1 MGDTVQKIV
10 IDRLFNSFDEL
21 ERAILS
27 ARRALEKFNGDNQD
41 IINRLN
47 TYQDMLDKQRQLALA
62 LCSHAGCGKW
72 EEVDR
77 HIKLIN
83 GLSLMIR
90 DDARE
95 IISRIHK
102 TPLLEIGTEAI
113 VC

>member
-1 MGDTVQKIV
+1 MQKIV
-10 IDRLFNSFDEL
+10 IDRLFRSFDEL
-21 ERAILS
+21 ETAITS
-27 ARRALEKFNGDNQD
+27 ARRALERLDKDNTD
-41 IINRLN
+41 IIKRMNS
-47 TYQDMLDKQRQLALA
+47 YQQMLTKQRYLANE
-62 LCSHAGCGKW
+62 LCDHAGSGKW

-95 IISRIHK
+95 IVARLHRQPRIEM
-102 TPLLEIGTEAI
+102 PTETY